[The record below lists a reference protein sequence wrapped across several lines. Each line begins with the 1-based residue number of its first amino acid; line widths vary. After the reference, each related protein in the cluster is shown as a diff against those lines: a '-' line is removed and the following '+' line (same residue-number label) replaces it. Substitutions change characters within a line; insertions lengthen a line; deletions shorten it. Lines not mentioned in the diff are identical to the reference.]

1 MMEIMEYGHSLQE
14 QMMMEPG
21 TPEQSPQNSVDID
34 DEVDDFQLDMN
45 KMSVVNSV
53 SAVSPN
59 LATPPVFQ
67 YKGGIGS
74 LNSNANSFALSLP
87 SNAQSFANSNSNG
100 TGFHNSN
107 SSNSKSQSQE
117 GTDSSRSS
125 VLLEENQM
133 MEAVEEEEDEDAL
146 YENVAGSVDGLTP
159 NVTAHNT
166 PEQEPA
172 VPVEEVPPLPVDR
185 ISSIQSDD
193 SDLNLMYGRPS
204 NVTANVQTGNL

>member
-125 VLLEENQM
+125 VLLEE
-133 MEAVEEEEDEDAL
+133 DEDAL